1 MDRRSGLLRRECV
14 RVVDTRG
21 PGDSAQL
28 TLSNF
33 AAREDRETGELVI
46 HLSRLFQ
53 HSPADG
59 LEWTSDASLS
69 RVPVP

>member
-1 MDRRSGLLRRECV
+1 M
-14 RVVDTRG
+14 DTRG

-46 HLSRLFQ
+46 NLSRLFQ
-53 HSPADG
+53 HSPPEGID
-59 LEWTSDASLS
+59 WTSDASLY